1 VSQTPAFPHA
11 VEIEQS
17 LELLAERCP
26 DPTPLVYAKLF
37 ERQPQMKSQFWRDT
51 DDAIKGE
58 MLARTFSAILDFVGE
73 RRYADMMIGT
83 EMITHEGYDV
93 PRQVFA
99 TFFGTVRDTV
109 REALGADW
117 TDAFDSA
124 WAELLVEIEGYV
136 GLDKTPAGEGREAV
150 GRNANTG

>member
-1 VSQTPAFPHA
+1 MSQTPAFPHA
-11 VEIEQS
+11 AEIEQS

-37 ERQPQMKSQFWRDT
+37 ERQPEMKPQFWRDA

-99 TFFGTVRDTV
+99 TFFGTVRDTL
-109 REALGADW
+109 REVLGADW
-117 TDAFDSA
+117 TEAFEGA

-136 GLDKTPAGEGREAV
+136 GLDKTPVAEGRQAV
-150 GRNANTG
+150 GESANTG